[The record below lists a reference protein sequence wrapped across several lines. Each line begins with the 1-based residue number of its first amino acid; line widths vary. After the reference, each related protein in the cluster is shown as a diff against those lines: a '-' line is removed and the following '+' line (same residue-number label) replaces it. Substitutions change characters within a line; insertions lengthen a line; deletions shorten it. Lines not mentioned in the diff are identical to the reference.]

1 MALKEFFQQYFIDPI
16 IFNTGYNP
24 VNSTAYGIILIAA
37 FILTYKLLQK
47 MKIKID
53 KNFFFSIIPFIF
65 LGAILRS
72 LEDLWEA
79 RGIISEGLMKNFIIV
94 DANGVTRNLLLV
106 TPIMYFTIFFIALFS
121 LIFSIAVE
129 KISKRNKKNI
139 PYYYAWGFIGIV
151 LSLYFFFQLSF
162 ADYLAMGMILGIFS
176 LWVILFLGL
185 REYGRRKNK
194 KLFEFLSL
202 ENTMIIL
209 AHMLDASSTFVALS
223 YYGYFEQHF
232 LPRFFIDILG
242 PAAFFALK
250 LQVIL
255 LALYYVDKEMEND
268 GKRTFLK
275 IVILILGL
283 APGLRDMLRLGMLV

>member
-1 MALKEFFQQYFIDPI
+1 MALQEFFQQYFIDPI

-24 VNSTAYGIILIAA
+24 VNSTVYGIILIAA
-37 FILTYKLLQK
+37 FILTYKLLKK

-53 KNFFFSIIPFIF
+53 KKFFFAIIPFIF

-79 RGIISEGLMKNFIIV
+79 RGIVDEGILKNFIIIDSAGIV
-94 DANGVTRNLLLV
+94 RNLLLV
-106 TPIMYFTIFFIALFS
+106 TPLIYFTIFFISLFS
-121 LIFSIAVE
+121 LVFSIAVE
-129 KISKRNKKNI
+129 KISKRNKKDI
-139 PYYYAWGFIGIV
+139 PYYYTWAFVGII
-151 LSLYFFFQLSF
+151 LSLYFFLQLSF

-176 LWVILFLGL
+176 LWVLLFLGL

-194 KLFEFLSL
+194 KIFEFLSL

-209 AHMLDASSTFVALS
+209 AHMLDASATFVALS

-250 LQVIL
+250 LPVIL

-275 IVILILGL
+275 IVIIILGL
-283 APGLRDMLRLGMLV
+283 APGLRDLLRLGMLV